1 MHPRILQKARGVQA
15 FRRRNFSTL
24 VVAASDAK
32 TGVSSATYAVVSA
45 AKKVGGDISFIATT
59 PEAAAKTSKLGKTA
73 PVIADLAKTQNFKH
87 IFAAAGDV
95 GRDTLPRVG
104 ALLDVQPISE
114 ITEVVSAK
122 AFKRPMYA
130 GNAIATVES
139 TEDVVIATVRPT
151 AFEMAA
157 ETGTEGAIEEVSFV
171 SGKCEFVSES
181 TKSDDKPQLGSASV
195 VVSGGRALGSADKFD
210 TVLQPLCDKMS
221 AAMGASRAAVDAGYC
236 ANDMQVGQTGKVVAP
251 DCYVAVGISG
261 AIQHL
266 AGMKDSKTIV
276 AINKD
281 PDAPIFSI
289 ADYGLVAD
297 LFDAVP
303 EMTDKLP

>member
-1 MHPRILQKARGVQA
+1 MKICCGFFFSFNTTSAVTVYLYCVRNRATCSLLRARKPPARTSRLQPPT
-15 FRRRNFSTL
+15 FFCT
-24 VVAASDAK
+24 
-32 TGVSSATYAVVSA
+32 
-45 AKKVGGDISFIATT
+45 ITT
-59 PEAAAKTSKLGKTA
+59 
-73 PVIADLAKTQNFKH
+73 
-87 IFAAAGDV
+87 
-95 GRDTLPRVG
+95 
-104 ALLDVQPISE
+104 
-114 ITEVVSAK
+114 
-122 AFKRPMYA
+122 
-130 GNAIATVES
+130 NA
-139 TEDVVIATVRPT
+139 
-151 AFEMAA
+151 
-157 ETGTEGAIEEVSFV
+157 GTEGAIEEVSFV